1 MAKDEVLKIA
11 IGKPLAL
18 QCQQVLQKQGVPL
31 NVTQAVN
38 AMLAFAI
45 QVKQTSGAAPS
56 AFGVSDEQQQ
66 PRS

>member
-1 MAKDEVLKIA
+1 MGRDQVLKIA

-18 QCQQVLQKQGVPL
+18 ECQEVLLKQGVPL

-45 QVKQTSGAAPS
+45 HIKQTSGAAPS
-56 AFGVSDEQQQ
+56 AVGVIDEQQQ
-66 PRS
+66 HRS

>member
-1 MAKDEVLKIA
+1 MAKDEALKIA

-18 QCQQVLQKQGVPL
+18 QCQQVLQRQGVPL

-45 QVKQTSGAAPS
+45 QIKQTSGAAPS
-56 AFGVSDEQQQ
+56 GLGVTDEQQQ
-66 PRS
+66 HTS

>member
-1 MAKDEVLKIA
+1 MAKDEALKIA

-18 QCQQVLQKQGVPL
+18 QCQQVLQNQGVPL

-66 PRS
+66 HRS

>member
-1 MAKDEVLKIA
+1 MAKDEALKIA

-18 QCQQVLQKQGVPL
+18 QCQQVLQRQGVPL

-45 QVKQTSGAAPS
+45 QIKQTSGAAPS
-56 AFGVSDEQQQ
+56 ALGVTDEQQQ
-66 PRS
+66 RRS

>member
-1 MAKDEVLKIA
+1 MAKDEALKIA

-18 QCQQVLQKQGVPL
+18 QCQQVLHRQGVPL

-56 AFGVSDEQQQ
+56 AAGVSDGQQQ
-66 PRS
+66 HRS